1 MTTDNSYYIYAAVS
15 SLMGC
20 CIFYLSLPVSVTLRE
35 RLKSLLV
42 SVFIGVIAFAI
53 SHNYYPSKDDVIN
66 FAVYPFAAGFTMP
79 LILKGYARILY
90 MFSQNPLGLMSFI
103 AGLYAKIKGSSKDN
117 SKDTNKN
124 DGDQK

>member
-20 CIFYLSLPVSVTLRE
+20 CIFYLSLPISVTLKE
-35 RLKSLLV
+35 RLKSILV
-42 SVFIGVIAFAI
+42 SLFVGVIAFAI

-90 MFSQNPLGLMSFI
+90 MFSQNPLGLMNTL
-103 AGLYAKIKGSSKDN
+103 ANLYTKIKGDKSNSSEDE
-117 SKDTNKN
+117 SKK